1 MNFERHPNTEKGL
14 EDLRQMI
21 GGAFNK
27 TKNQF
32 GEMRKAASI
41 FNASPLGLAVSE
53 IVFPRGVADG
63 TLEGALK
70 LNGPSAVNREPTNT
84 YDPTL

>member
-1 MNFERHPNTEKGL
+1 MEFRKHPNTEKGID
-14 EDLRQMI
+14 EMRQVI
-21 GGAFNK
+21 GDAFEK
-27 TKNQF
+27 TKGQF

-41 FNASPLGLAVSE
+41 FNASPIGLAVSE
-53 IVFPRGVADG
+53 LVFPRGVADG

-70 LNGPSAVNREPTNT
+70 LNGPSAVNREPTDT

>member
-1 MNFERHPNTEKGL
+1 MEYKIHPNTTKGL
-14 EDLRQMI
+14 EDARDII

-27 TKNQF
+27 AKDQY
-32 GEMRKAASI
+32 GEIRKAASI
-41 FNASPLGLAVSE
+41 LSASPIGMVVSE
-53 IVFPRGVADG
+53 LVFPKGVADG

-70 LNGPSAVNREPTNT
+70 LNGPSAINREPTRT